1 MGSQGDNSLMLNIV
15 HHPAYDAEFDA
26 DHRFPMGKY
35 TALMKELGQS
45 GLLDRAILHAPLMPD
60 PAMLELAHDAEYVRS
75 VFEANV
81 DPKIERLIGFE
92 ISRKVADRALL
103 ATSGTI
109 LAAQLALAHGIAC
122 NTAGGSHHARRAH
135 GAGFCTLNDVAVAA
149 LNLLSERLAKRILV
163 VDLDVHQGDG
173 TAEILGDV
181 PDVFTLSVHSEKNYP
196 TRKEQSRL
204 DVPLPDAVG
213 DADYLKVLS
222 ETLDHVANQFT
233 PDFVFYNAGVDVHVD
248 DRLGRLAL
256 TNDGIAARDHAV
268 ISRFTRKDIPLC
280 GVIGGGY
287 SKDLDALA
295 KRHALL
301 FHTAWHYC

>member
-1 MGSQGDNSLMLNIV
+1 MGGKARCTLMLNIV
-15 HHPAYDAEFDA
+15 HHQAYDAEFEP

-35 TALMKELGQS
+35 TALMEELEAS
-45 GLLDRAILHAPLMPD
+45 GLLKHAIVHMPLMPE
-60 PAMLELAHDAEYVRS
+60 PAKLTLAHDADYVAS
-75 VFEANV
+75 VFAAQV
-81 DPKIERLIGFE
+81 DPKFERLIGFPVN
-92 ISRKVADRALL
+92 RKVADRALL

-109 LAAQLALAHGIAC
+109 LAAALALKNGIAC

-135 GAGFCTLNDVAVAA
+135 GAGFCTLNDVAIAA
-149 LNLLSERLAKRILV
+149 LNLLDDGLAKRILV

-173 TAEILGDV
+173 SAEILGDV
-181 PDVFTLSVHSEKNYP
+181 PDIFTLSVHSEKNYP
-196 TRKEQSRL
+196 TRKERSSL
-204 DVPLPDAVG
+204 DVPLPDAMG
-213 DADYLKVLS
+213 DADYLKILDKTLAEV
-222 ETLDHVANQFT
+222 ETAFT

-268 ISRFTRKDIPLC
+268 ISRYTRQNIPFC

-287 SKDLDALA
+287 SKDLAALA

-301 FHTAWHYC
+301 FHAAAHYA

>member
-1 MGSQGDNSLMLNIV
+1 MLNIV

-35 TALMKELGQS
+35 TALMAELGQS
-45 GLLDRAILHAPLMPD
+45 GLLNRAILHTPAMPD
-60 PAMLELAHDAEYVRS
+60 PVVLQLAHDESYVTS
-75 VFEANV
+75 VFDAAV
-81 DPKIERLIGFE
+81 DPKIERLIGFPVN
-92 ISRKVADRALL
+92 RKVADRALL
-103 ATSGTI
+103 ATSGTM
-109 LAAQLALAHGIAC
+109 LAAQLALAHGISC

-173 TAEILGDV
+173 TAEILADV

-196 TRKEQSRL
+196 TRKERSRL

-213 DADYLKVLS
+213 DADYLKILS
-222 ETLDHVANQFT
+222 ETLDHVASQFM
-233 PDFVFYNAGVDVHVD
+233 PDFVFYNAGVDVHID

-268 ISRFTRKDIPLC
+268 ISRYTRQNIPLC

-287 SKDLDALA
+287 SKDLEALG

-301 FHTAWHYC
+301 FHIAWHYC

>member
-1 MGSQGDNSLMLNIV
+1 MLNIV

-35 TALMKELGQS
+35 TALMEELGQS
-45 GLLDRAILHAPLMPD
+45 GLLDRAILHTPIMPD
-60 PAMLELAHDAEYVRS
+60 FSTLSLAHDAAYVRS
-75 VFEANV
+75 VFEAAV
-81 DPKIERLIGFE
+81 DPKIERLIGFPVN
-92 ISRKVADRALL
+92 RKVADRALL

-109 LAAQLALAHGIAC
+109 LAAQLALTHGIAC

-149 LNLLSERLAKRILV
+149 LNLLNEGLAKRILV

-173 TAEILGDV
+173 TAEILRNV
-181 PDVFTLSVHSEKNYP
+181 PDIFTLSVHSEKNYP
-196 TRKEQSRL
+196 TRKEHSRL

-213 DADYLKVLS
+213 DADYSKILN
-222 ETLDHVANQFT
+222 ETLDYVAGQFT
-233 PDFVFYNAGVDVHVD
+233 PDFVFYNAGVDVHVE

-268 ISRFTRKDIPLC
+268 ISRFARADIPLC

-287 SKDLDALA
+287 SKDLEALG

-301 FHTAWHYC
+301 FHSAWHYC

>member
-1 MGSQGDNSLMLNIV
+1 MLNIV

-35 TALMKELGQS
+35 TALMAELGQS
-45 GLLDRAILHAPLMPD
+45 GLLNRAILHTPAMPD
-60 PAMLELAHDAEYVRS
+60 PVVLQLAHDESYVTS
-75 VFEANV
+75 VFDAAV
-81 DPKIERLIGFE
+81 DPKIERLIGFPVN
-92 ISRKVADRALL
+92 RKVADRALL
-103 ATSGTI
+103 ATSGTM
-109 LAAQLALAHGIAC
+109 LAAQLALAHGISC

-173 TAEILGDV
+173 TAEILADV
-181 PDVFTLSVHSEKNYP
+181 PDIFTLSVHSEKNYP
-196 TRKEQSRL
+196 TRKERSRL

-213 DADYLKVLS
+213 DADYLKILS
-222 ETLDHVANQFT
+222 ETLDHVASQFM
-233 PDFVFYNAGVDVHVD
+233 PDFVFYNAGVDVHID

-268 ISRFTRKDIPLC
+268 ISRYTRQNIPLC

-287 SKDLDALA
+287 SKDLEALG

-301 FHTAWHYC
+301 FHIAWHYC